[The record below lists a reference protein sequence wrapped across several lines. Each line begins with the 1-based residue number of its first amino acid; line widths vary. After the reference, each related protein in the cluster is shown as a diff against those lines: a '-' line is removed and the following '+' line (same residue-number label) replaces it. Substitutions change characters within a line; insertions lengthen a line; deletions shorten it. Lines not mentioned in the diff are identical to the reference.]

1 MALILTPTQE
11 KKIKIQGT
19 TIELNSLYLRLEFK
33 ARINGSTL
41 EINGVQFINK
51 EMFRNNTPVVTDII
65 SPQVMFDIDT
75 TTRVQDISAAHELL
89 KAYYQENG
97 YSVTIDLN

>member
-11 KKIKIQGT
+11 KKIKILGT
-19 TIELNSLYLRLEFK
+19 DIELNSLYLRLEFK

-51 EMFRNNTPVVTDII
+51 EMFRISTPVVTDIV

-75 TTRVQDISAAHELL
+75 TIEVQDIAAAHKLL
-89 KAYYQENG
+89 KAHYEKNG
-97 YSVTIDLN
+97 YNVTIDLA